1 MGSPKT
7 LIGKQMNDII
17 RTLLRLKIPGQF
29 LRFTKWIVITIIGLI
44 LLLVIWF
51 GGYIAIDKYNESL
64 ETMIAFECF
73 WEETSQGEKNQKE
86 WYLVQKKRDKDEPY
100 GLYRGRHLKA
110 IVGQEQIYMQNRLKY
125 YDDKY
130 YFFGINDPPRKDEW
144 GHKINRETLETKFYT
159 QGKWWYTASC
169 KQISESDF
177 YRNVEREVKIKK
189 ESVKF

>member
-1 MGSPKT
+1 
-7 LIGKQMNDII
+7 MNDII
-17 RTLLRLKIPGQF
+17 RTLLRLKIPGRF
-29 LRFTKWIVITIIGLI
+29 LRFTKWIVIAIIGLI

-73 WEETSQGEKNQKE
+73 WETTSDGEKNQKE
-86 WYLVQKKRDKDEPY
+86 WYLVQKKRDEDEPY
-100 GLYRGRHLKA
+100 GIYRGSHLKA
-110 IVGQEQIYMQNRLKY
+110 IVGQEQIFMQNRLYY

-144 GHKINRETLETKFYT
+144 GHKINRETLETKFYN
-159 QGKWWYTASC
+159 QGKWWHTASC
-169 KQISESDF
+169 KQISESEF
-177 YRNVEREVKIKK
+177 YRNVEREIKIKK